1 MEYSRGAFL
10 VTRTTESIVKNYM
23 RRLERRLSG
32 LPPYVASDVV
42 AQVSEHIAASLS
54 AISNPSE
61 SDVRKV
67 LAEVGSPESIAMAAA
82 TEFPS
87 THRVSLRT
95 LSLWAYTLWYGAIWG
110 SATFGYTTRYAD
122 GTSDTGM
129 IWVWVIA
136 ALTGSTLAWI
146 KNRRIDDP
154 EARTRMN
161 LTDVGIAATGL
172 LLAAVLPSYLG
183 LVRSLVLVALF
194 AVYAGWWYLKK
205 AVELRIS

>member
-1 MEYSRGAFL
+1 
-10 VTRTTESIVKNYM
+10 M
-23 RRLERRLSG
+23 RRLERRMSG
-32 LPPYVASDVV
+32 LPPHVANDV
-42 AQVSEHIAASLS
+42 ATQVSEHISASLS

-61 SDVRKV
+61 SDVRNV
-67 LAEVGSPESIAMAAA
+67 LAEVGTPESIAKAAA
-82 TEFPS
+82 AEFPS

-95 LSLWAYTLWYGAIWG
+95 LSLWAYTLWYGSIWG
-110 SATFGYTTRYAD
+110 YATFGYTTRYAD

-129 IWVWVIA
+129 IWVYVIA

-161 LTDVGIAATGL
+161 LADVGIAATGL

-183 LVRSLVLVALF
+183 LVRSLVIVAIF
-194 AVYAGWWYLKK
+194 SVYVGWWYIKK
-205 AVELRIS
+205 AVELRIP